1 MIEKREA
8 RSHTAGV
15 HHTETFGTVDGP
27 GVRFVFFLQGCPLR
41 CLFCHNPDAISS
53 RGGEPWSADKAV
65 REVLRYRNFIQGVT
79 FSGGE
84 PLQQPE
90 FVREVA
96 ARLRELGVPS
106 AIDTAGAPDLP
117 SCTAAIDAA
126 ELLLLDI
133 KAASDD
139 LCRKLTG
146 YGNGRAF
153 TTLDYCEHT
162 GKRVWLRHVLVP
174 GWTLKSRQL
183 EALANRLRPYQCVEL
198 IELLPFHQLGA
209 PKWEAAGMSYAFA
222 DMPPADP
229 EAVEEAADFFMDLG
243 FQVQ

>member
-1 MIEKREA
+1 MLTA
-8 RSHTAGV
+8 RI

-27 GVRFVFFLQGCPLR
+27 GVRYVFFMQGCPMR
-41 CLFCHNPDAISS
+41 CLYCHNPDSIDPN
-53 RGGEPWSADKAV
+53 GGTQWTATQAV
-65 REVLRYRNFIQGVT
+65 QEVLRYRSFIQGVT

-84 PLQQPE
+84 PLLQPD

-96 ARLRELGVPS
+96 GRLQKRGIPS

-117 SCTAAIDAA
+117 LCTAAIDAA
-126 ELLLLDI
+126 ELVLLDI
-133 KAASDD
+133 KAAGDD

-174 GWTLKSRQL
+174 GWTLKFRQL
-183 EALANRLRPYQCVEL
+183 EALARRLRPYKCIERV
-198 IELLPFHQLGA
+198 ELLPFHQLGA
-209 PKWEAAGMSYAFA
+209 PKWEALGLEYPFKDA
-222 DMPPADP
+222 PPADP
-229 EAVEEAADFFMDLG
+229 EEVEEAADYFAEMG
-243 FQVQ
+243 FQVI